1 MIIFSNAG
9 QVIQDSLKK
18 YKGDIIDR
26 FFKERNMAIDY
37 YTYDNTGKYI
47 EDKFKGSI
55 NNEIDLYTSK
65 ITKRL
70 IDRISLV
77 YKNSPNRTLESDK
90 YNDLIGLK
98 DLKLKKIE
106 RIHNLLGTIA
116 VRIVWTGTGFTYEP
130 VLEFEPIFSDDNFV
144 DPIGIVY
151 CLGHPT
157 GSRGDARDLTYV
169 YWSDTE
175 HFMFDYNGK
184 IKTPQGN
191 EDGINPYGILPFV
204 FIHNDTIDSFWT
216 TGEGFDIAQT
226 NKQIDQQLTQLAFKL
241 RMSDGILAC
250 NGRVDAQN
258 IQIGLNK
265 LSVIEDGNMYSVNP
279 QTNIQAS
286 IDAIKDQL
294 TLLSTN
300 HHLSFDWGVNG
311 NQSGV
316 AIKLNNLELMESRED
331 AVEKFRQLEK
341 QIYQIERQIV
351 TTETGINLPDNIFI
365 NFTEIEFPD
374 PENERNKWD
383 WLFSNNLAS
392 PVDYL
397 MSKDAELTRE
407 DAEQI
412 IENNNNINN
421 PQTVQGN
428 GLLQALERPVE

>member
-1 MIIFSNAG
+1 MIIFSSAG
-9 QVIQDSLKK
+9 QVIQESLKK
-18 YKGDIIDR
+18 YKADIIDK
-26 FFKERNMAIDY
+26 FFKERTMAIDY

-47 EDKFKGSI
+47 EDKFTGSI
-55 NNEIDLYTSK
+55 NNEVDIYTTK
-65 ITKRL
+65 LTKRL

-77 YKNSPNRTLESDK
+77 YKNTPNRTLESDR
-90 YNDLIGLK
+90 YPELIGQK
-98 DLKLKKIE
+98 DYKLKKIE

-116 VRIVWTGTGFTYEP
+116 VRIKWNGTAFEYEP
-130 VLEFEPIFSDDNFV
+130 VLEFEPIFSDDDYIN
-144 DPIGIVY
+144 PIGIVY
-151 CLGHPT
+151 CLGHPD
-157 GSRGDARDLTYV
+157 GSRGDTRDMKYV

-175 HFMFDYNGK
+175 HFIFDWKGK
-184 IKTPQGN
+184 ITTPDGN
-191 EDGINPYGILPFV
+191 NDGVNPYGVLPFI
-204 FIHNDTIDSFWT
+204 FIHNDAIDNFWT

-250 NGRVDAQN
+250 NGRVDANN

-286 IDAIKDQL
+286 IEAIKDQL

-311 NQSGV
+311 SQSGV

-331 AVEKFRQLEK
+331 SVEKFRQLEK
-341 QIYQIERQIV
+341 QIYNIERQIAL
-351 TTETGINLPDNIFI
+351 TEMGINLPDSMFI

-383 WLFSNNLAS
+383 WLFSHNLAS
-392 PVDYL
+392 PIDYL
-397 MSKDAELTRE
+397 MSKDAELTKE
-407 DAEQI
+407 DAEELI
-412 IENNNNINN
+412 IKNKELNSPAPAN
-421 PQTVQGN
+421 GN
-428 GLLQALERPVE
+428 GLLQALGKPVE